1 MCNLL
6 RSLSTETSLESSPTR
21 AARFLNLVP
30 ASSDDFDVRVLR
42 ARVQIEDKQYAAA
55 ARTLE
60 MATQGPD
67 NRYNYKYWLALAERD
82 QGQVA
87 KARATLDQLLVAQ
100 PEDWQTALNAQTRLS
115 ALRPDSA
122 NEQCRLGDLFLRAKN
137 LDKAE
142 QPFEK
147 GLRLDSYAF
156 LCRRD
161 LGELYR
167 ATGRPVEAI
176 RELEWVVQY
185 FPEGDAKTYISLSL
199 AYEAVHK
206 RTAAES
212 TLEKG
217 KRLFPAD
224 QLLQK
229 FSLKNN

>member
-1 MCNLL
+1 
-6 RSLSTETSLESSPTR
+6 
-21 AARFLNLVP
+21 LVP
-30 ASSDDFDVRVLR
+30 ASSDDFVVRVLR

-67 NRYNYKYWLALAERD
+67 NRYNYRYWLALAERD

-100 PEDWQTALNAQTRLS
+100 PDHQLGLEAKVHLASDQKDWQTALNAQTRLS